1 MAFWSTDNLDDK
13 TLKDPKR
20 KFRFMVSFGNLD
32 SDPGAMMWWASKVDK
47 PGFTINAAEH
57 KYLNHSF
64 YFPGNI
70 TWSEVTLTLVDPVNP
85 DITATISD
93 ILEVAGYDVPAP
105 PTSEKAPGTMSK
117 AKATNALGAV
127 TIEQLDAEGA
137 ALETWKLWNCFVTDV
152 QYGDL
157 QYGED
162 SLSEVTLKLRYD
174 WASVKATGKSALKD
188 GKAAGTTYFN
198 V

>member
-1 MAFWSTDNLDDK
+1 MAFWSTNFGEDV

-32 SDPGAMMWWASKVDK
+32 SDPGLMMWWASKVDK

-57 KYLNHSF
+57 KYLNHTF
-64 YFPGNI
+64 YYPGNV

-85 DITATISD
+85 DITATVSD

-105 PTSEKAPGTMSK
+105 PSSTEAPGTMSK
-117 AKATNALGAV
+117 SKAANALGAV
-127 TIEQLDAEGA
+127 IVQQLDAAGTP
-137 ALETWKLWNCFVTDV
+137 LETWTLWNCFITDV
-152 QYGDL
+152 QYGEL
-157 QYGED
+157 AYGED
-162 SLSEVTLKLRYD
+162 GLSEVTIKMRYD
-174 WASVKATGKSALKD
+174 WASVKTAGKSALKD
-188 GKAAGTTYFN
+188 GKDAGTEYFN